1 MKMSMTVRKQE
12 LLDGLLTFFLA
23 ERPGTERPSSYEEG
37 RNLLRALLNIRAP
50 RPVPES
56 VLKLQDELLTL
67 EQEEKGVMHVEN
79 LPAADCALNSPLPHA
94 GRMILWKGDI
104 TRLDAD
110 AIVNAANSAMM
121 GCFAPLHNCID
132 NIIHSAAG
140 VRLRQTCHDMM
151 LTDFPS
157 GDWKEPAGRA
167 RATPGFNLPCR
178 YVFHT
183 VGPIVSGPLREEH
196 RVLLTSCYTSCLE
209 LAREKHCRSLAFCC
223 ISTGEFR
230 FPREEAAHIALAAVT
245 DWMNANPQYEIRVVF
260 DVFTEQ
266 DNDIYT
272 QLLSGCSA

>member
-1 MKMSMTVRKQE
+1 MAIHPKHKISSILNFLNLFRGTLCFRRRLLRSLMNVRSSRPLRKDFLAMQNEHLSEEREEKVGVEAAE
-12 LLDGLLTFFLA
+12 LLVTA
-23 ERPGTERPSSYEEG
+23 VY
-37 RNLLRALLNIRAP
+37 P
-50 RPVPES
+50 RI
-56 VLKLQDELLTL
+56 
-67 EQEEKGVMHVEN
+67 
-79 LPAADCALNSPLPHA
+79 AIW
-94 GRMILWKGDI
+94 RGDI
-104 TRLDAD
+104 TRLKAD
-110 AIVNAANSAMM
+110 TIVNAANSAMM